1 MAPCQL
7 TFLYKMSIRKKL
19 TKIYCFKDKDQREKL
34 RKLKVVK
41 RPPNAALRNETRS
54 EFENQVGRRLGQQA
68 VQGRGASRREKKLRP
83 AIPVR
88 LLRGI
93 ILLTNEP
100 RRENDK
106 NNRIA

>member
-54 EFENQVGRRLGQQA
+54 EFQNQVGRRLGQQA
-68 VQGRGASRREKKLRP
+68 VQGRGASRREKVAAGHSRATP
-83 AIPVR
+83 A
-88 LLRGI
+88 GH
-93 ILLTNEP
+93 NFA
-100 RRENDK
+100 NK
-106 NNRIA
+106 